1 MAGEQ
6 QKYDVVKMLDDM
18 EGKFK
23 EGLLLVQQMRHWTEE
38 GYEKGV
44 ETMCDVL
51 DLNYTEYV
59 RAAIEQGIWATKK
72 EEK

>member
-1 MAGEQ
+1 MAEEQ
-6 QKYDVVKMLDDM
+6 QKYDVIKMLDDM

-38 GYEKGV
+38 AYEKGV

-59 RAAIEQGIWATKK
+59 RAAIEQGIWGTKK
-72 EEK
+72 ED

>member
-1 MAGEQ
+1 MADE
-6 QKYDVVKMLDDM
+6 KKMNITKMLDDM
-18 EGKFK
+18 EGKFR

-51 DLNYTEYV
+51 DLDYTEYV
-59 RAAIEQGIWATKK
+59 RSAIEEGLWATKK
-72 EEK
+72 KED